1 MQHPPPRRHTPSV
14 EDQTAAE
21 PNQKDMTKSSY
32 IQVLTSQISLTLL
45 QAFRNLSRCAG
56 GLRAI
61 SVLSG
66 FFRVSLTSASLS
78 EDLPSCSVYPSKLF
92 FAVVLLWWIIEWQG
106 FVTDHIKPRKFVRL
120 CFPEEIAIVAIP
132 FSTFSKQTNVSLAE
146 LQRHVNNK
154 KDYGA

>member
-92 FAVVLLWWIIEWQG
+92 CCCFVV
-106 FVTDHIKPRKFVRL
+106 
-120 CFPEEIAIVAIP
+120 
-132 FSTFSKQTNVSLAE
+132 
-146 LQRHVNNK
+146 VNNWMTRFCYWSHK
-154 KDYGA
+154 AQEVCSALFSGGNCCCCYSFQYIFQTDKCEFGRAAKTR